1 MHTTSRLRSNTV
13 PQYFLLFGAGVVES
27 YFHNGATLAHAG
39 KEHSDN
45 DNTVCGSLS
54 VFTGIKLC
62 HLREPTTDL
71 FCSVAH
77 VTTPISGIFSE
88 CSIFFIEDSFY
99 THQSFI
105 ARLYILY
112 IIYEIYISICKSP
125 ACLNF
130 LILKLETSFLI

>member
-54 VFTGIKLC
+54 VFTGIDSVTSGNPPRIFLLSGPRHKPN
-62 HLREPTTDL
+62 LRN
-71 FCSVAH
+71 
-77 VTTPISGIFSE
+77 
-88 CSIFFIEDSFY
+88 FF
-99 THQSFI
+99 
-105 ARLYILY
+105 
-112 IIYEIYISICKSP
+112 
-125 ACLNF
+125 
-130 LILKLETSFLI
+130 